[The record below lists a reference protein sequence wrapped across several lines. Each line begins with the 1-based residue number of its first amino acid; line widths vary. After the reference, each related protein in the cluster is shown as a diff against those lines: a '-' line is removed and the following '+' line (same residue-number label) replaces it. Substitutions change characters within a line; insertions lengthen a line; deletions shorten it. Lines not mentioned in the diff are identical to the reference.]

1 METLDN
7 QQIAVNSAM
16 KNCKNRRMFE
26 RYQTIKLSLEGY
38 DIPQIASITGSCI
51 KTVYNYVNAYTYG
64 GLEGLEMNFSPG
76 RPSLL
81 SSEDKQ
87 AVIDVVTNKKPED
100 VGFKAEMNWTAAI
113 VREWLIR
120 EFNVKY
126 SLSGTNA
133 LLHELG
139 FTCTRPTYT
148 LANADPIKQEQFKK
162 MGNFKKRSSKRY
174 N

>member
-1 METLDN
+1 
-7 QQIAVNSAM
+7 
-16 KNCKNRRMFE
+16 
-26 RYQTIKLSLEGY
+26 
-38 DIPQIASITGSCI
+38 
-51 KTVYNYVNAYTYG
+51 
-64 GLEGLEMNFSPG
+64 MNFSPG

-126 SLSGTNA
+126 SLIETNS

-148 LANADPIKQEQFKK
+148 LANADPIKQEQF
-162 MGNFKKRSSKRY
+162 
-174 N
+174 